1 MVGKRVGGW
10 VADVVIALQFL
21 TRLPLLLRPD
31 FTPAA
36 AARSLAWFPFAGL
49 VIGLL
54 LLLTTTASSLLPT
67 LPAAIVVLAV
77 WIALSGGLHL
87 DGWMDTADGVLS
99 HRNREQM
106 LEIMK
111 DSRVGA
117 MGVIAG
123 VLLLL
128 FKFSLLTVVLEQQM
142 DRGAWLW
149 LITIPVWSRWWM
161 CAAIT
166 LWPKAKAGSGMAA
179 LFDGAGKREL
189 IRATTVAL
197 VFAVAAALIGG
208 IPAEAAISGALLSL
222 GVCVAVGSAAAWW
235 LTRKLGGLTGDT
247 YGAMN
252 EALEA
257 ALLCL
262 LVVMYT
268 I

>member
-1 MVGKRVGGW
+1 MVGNRIRGW
-10 VADVVIALQFL
+10 VDEAVIALQFL
-21 TRLPLLLRPD
+21 TRLPLFLTPH

-49 VIGLL
+49 VIGFLL
-54 LLLTTTASSLLPT
+54 ILTTGVSLLLPT
-67 LPAAIVVLAV
+67 LPAAVVVLAV
-77 WIALSGGLHL
+77 WSALSGGLHL

-123 VLLLL
+123 VLLML
-128 FKFSLLTVVLEQQM
+128 FKFSLLTVVLEPHT
-142 DRGAWLW
+142 DRSTWLW
-149 LITIPVWSRWWM
+149 LMTIPVWSRWWM
-161 CAAIT
+161 CVAIV
-166 LWPKAKAGSGMAA
+166 LWPKARAGSGMAA

-189 IRATTVAL
+189 IRATVSAFIL
-197 VFAVAAALIGG
+197 AVAATLIGG
-208 IPAEAAISGALLSL
+208 IPAGAAISGALLSL

-252 EALEA
+252 ELLEA
-257 ALLCL
+257 VLLCL